1 MNGSAD
7 LAAIHR
13 LLRDRRDEMAS
24 LLEQLVSMESPTS
37 DPQSQQ
43 GAVAFV
49 RDRLGGLGMSTRL
62 VGGAEFGPALFG
74 RRRRGRGGP
83 KQLLLGH
90 LDTVWPVGT
99 LAEMPVR
106 RTGDELSGPGTYDM
120 KAGVVQLLFALATLA
135 EQGVELPAEPV
146 VFLNADEEAGSREST
161 RWIRM
166 LACRSARAFVLEPS
180 FGPEGRLKTARKG
193 VGRFTLVV
201 KGKAAHAGV
210 DPGSGVSAVL
220 EISHQIQRLFELG
233 DEDRGITV
241 NVGTVDG
248 GLGPN
253 VVAPEAS
260 AQIDVRA
267 LTEEDARRVE
277 AEIRSLTPVQDG
289 VTMEIL
295 GGFGR
300 PPMEQTARNRA
311 LWDAASEIAAELGLT
326 LDAAVVG
333 GASDGNTASLYTAT
347 LDGLGGVGAGAHAA
361 HEHVL
366 VPAMADRAA
375 LLAGLLA
382 HPLAQGDIP

>member
-120 KAGVVQLLFALATLA
+120 KAGVVQLLFALAALA

-180 FGPEGRLKTARKG
+180 FGPDGRLKTARKG